1 GKADIETGFCP
12 ENNVH
17 FILHDSQGFEPGE
30 TENFKKVETFIE
42 SRSKMPE
49 IKDRLHALRI
59 CISVS
64 KAGDRV
70 TEAGVE
76 EIIKMERGRVPLIV
90 VFTKYD
96 ELVVVAIFNAP
107 DELDDEQV
115 QSYGEKKASKAFR
128 KLCVDPLQETVGN
141 VLLSKVST
149 KPRYRQLIEQLI
161 EVTDEEVRRHQR
173 EPSHTEP
180 VSLAWAIAQRGNSD
194 TNIQASIDVGRRKYW
209 SGLLASTDFTGQKIR
224 KCLNTIHIDVVS
236 VWNMR
241 DPSNYL
247 TGEDFKARMSR
258 LFRNHPSLELTW
270 ARSSD
275 DNSFS
280 LTTVTALATAA
291 SSTLGI
297 VVASVGSSVLFAS
310 WVFDV
315 YQNAPKN
322 IGCVMGY
329 VVDLTIVMHRLFAVE
344 VSEERVVSV
353 LEDYAKSGE
362 ITQVHNDIRTFVN
375 SNSRTRQSKDNV
387 LLEIIR
393 LIEKHRAD
401 YK

>member
-1 GKADIETGFCP
+1 M
-12 ENNVH
+12 
-17 FILHDSQGFEPGE
+17 S
-30 TENFKKVETFIE
+30 
-42 SRSKMPE
+42 E
-49 IKDRLHALRI
+49 IKDRLHAIWI
-59 CISVS
+59 CISVPM
-64 KAGDRV
+64 AGDRV

-96 ELVVVAIFNAP
+96 QLVGVAIFNAP
-107 DELDDEQV
+107 AELDDEQV
-115 QSYGEKKASKAFR
+115 QSYGETKASEAFR
-128 KLCVDPLQETVGN
+128 ELCVDPLQETVGN

-149 KPRYRQLIEQLI
+149 KPPYRQLIEQLI
-161 EVTDEEVRRHQR
+161 KATDEEVRRHQR

-209 SGLLASTDFTGQKIR
+209 SGLLSSTDFTGQKIR

-258 LFRNHPSLELTW
+258 LVDELVTNLSIR
-270 ARSSD
+270 ASD

-297 VVASVGSSVLFAS
+297 VVASVGSAVLFAS
-310 WVFDV
+310 WGFDV

-322 IGCVMGY
+322 IACVMGY

-375 SNSRTRQSKDNV
+375 SNSMTRQSKDNV